1 MLQYDMT
8 AQVRET
14 FGKGAAR
21 TLRRDGQTPAVLYGP
36 QKDVV
41 ALQMETRPF
50 TKTLVGIQR
59 RNAVINLAIEGG
71 KKKESRH
78 VMIKEV
84 QTDPI
89 NNALI
94 HADFYEIS
102 LKTPMTLLVPV
113 KYTGK
118 AVGVDLGGEME
129 IAVKELPMKGLV
141 LDFPDVLEL
150 DVTSLNVGDR
160 LTCKDITIP
169 ANMTLEKSEDTV
181 CVSVMVASLKQEIDE
196 GMPEAETAVP
206 ASEEGASSEASS
218 EE

>member
-8 AQVRET
+8 AQVRKT

-21 TLRRDGQTPAVLYGP
+21 SLRRDGQTPAVLYGP
-36 QKDVV
+36 KKDAV

-50 TKTLVGIQR
+50 TKTLIGIQR

-71 KKKESRH
+71 KKKESLH
-78 VMIKEV
+78 VMIKEL

-89 NNALI
+89 NDSLV
-94 HADFYEIS
+94 HADFYEVS

-113 KYTGK
+113 KYTGL
-118 AVGVDLGGEME
+118 AVGVDLGGEMDV
-129 IAVKELPMKGLV
+129 AVKELPLKGLV
-141 LDFPDVLEL
+141 LDFPDALEL
-150 DVTSLNVGDR
+150 DVTSLNLGDR

-169 ANMTLEKSEDTV
+169 ANVTLEKSEDTV
-181 CVSVMVASLKQEIDE
+181 CVSIVTAKIEIE
-196 GMPEAETAVP
+196 EEVPEEEAAAEAP
-206 ASEEGASSEASS
+206 ASEEEASSEAPS

>member
-71 KKKESRH
+71 KKKESRS

-89 NNALI
+89 NDSLM

-118 AVGVDLGGEME
+118 AIGVDLGGEMD

-150 DVTSLNVGDR
+150 DVTSLKIGDR

-181 CVSVMVASLKQEIDE
+181 CVSVVVASLKQEIE
-196 GMPEAETAVP
+196 EEIPETETAAP
-206 ASEEGASSEASS
+206 ASEEEASSEASS